1 MKANDNSS
9 FLFQLPF
16 DHHLTSATN
25 RRRDVRIAIFH
36 RRIVKSTP
44 PPPTLIVPQQQSLKK
59 QQHLRRHYQQFKLP
73 DMLFARRFIETM
85 LLLVYLL
92 LDPWLLAHCPHRK
105 QFRRWCAYP
114 HVISC

>member
-1 MKANDNSS
+1 MKANDSSS
-9 FLFQLPF
+9 FLFKLPF

-36 RRIVKSTP
+36 RRRTCTATP

-105 QFRRWCAYP
+105 QFRRWC
-114 HVISC
+114 ISC

>member
-1 MKANDNSS
+1 MKANDHHSS

-36 RRIVKSTP
+36 RRIVKSTS
-44 PPPTLIVPQQQSLKK
+44 PPTLIVPQQQSLKK

-105 QFRRWCAYP
+105 QFRRWCVYP
-114 HVISC
+114 MWISC